1 MDQETNSAV
10 SACAG
15 RVVGDAGTIWMSECK
30 PQGYEV
36 IDIRLGGVKSRLK
49 SAARRIE
56 TWLSHPEKQLEE
68 LEEQRVCFW
77 PDEDRIYSF
86 NRWEQIVSASNINEL

>member
-1 MDQETNSAV
+1 M
-10 SACAG
+10 
-15 RVVGDAGTIWMSECK
+15 GDAGNDLMPECK

>member
-1 MDQETNSAV
+1 MLEKLLKEL
-10 SACAG
+10 G
-15 RVVGDAGTIWMSECK
+15 RK
-30 PQGYEV
+30 GYEVTWRNGVTRGV

>member
-1 MDQETNSAV
+1 MREE
-10 SACAG
+10 
-15 RVVGDAGTIWMSECK
+15 IWMDECK

-36 IDIRLGGVKSRLK
+36 IDVRLGGIRSRLE
-49 SAARRIE
+49 SAAKRISA
-56 TWLSHPEKQLEE
+56 WICDPEQPLEE
-68 LEEQRVCFW
+68 LEEKRVCFW